1 MAGARGGPRPRRRAL
16 GRRGLRLR
24 PGVHGR
30 HPRARVSATTG
41 DRDRAHDVPPERVRD
56 RPRPHRAGSGRELV
70 RGVGDRGSRRHGIG
84 PALASQPDGAHDRPD
99 RSGAVVGEP
108 RWPMAAAVLAAMVL
122 TVLLPNEWVL
132 GPAWGIPVVE
142 GALLI
147 ALIVGD
153 PGAIN
158 KRSSILR
165 GVSIALVAVLIGQ
178 SLWSTARL
186 IDDIITGGPH
196 TSSASALLA
205 AGSIVWVS
213 NNIAFAL
220 LYWELDGGGAAARAY
235 GLPEY
240 PDLAFPQQLNPDVA
254 PPGWRPR
261 FVDYLYLGF
270 TNATAFSPTDAM
282 PLAPW
287 AKISMAVQATISLA
301 ILGLVVARAV
311 NVFT

>member
-1 MAGARGGPRPRRRAL
+1 
-16 GRRGLRLR
+16 
-24 PGVHGR
+24 
-30 HPRARVSATTG
+30 
-41 DRDRAHDVPPERVRD
+41 
-56 RPRPHRAGSGRELV
+56 
-70 RGVGDRGSRRHGIG
+70 
-84 PALASQPDGAHDRPD
+84 
-99 RSGAVVGEP
+99 
-108 RWPMAAAVLAAMVL
+108 MAAAVLAVMVL
-122 TVLLPNEWVL
+122 TVLLPNEWVV
-132 GPAWGIPVVE
+132 GPAWAVPVLE
-142 GALLI
+142 GMLLV

-153 PGAIN
+153 PGAID

-165 GVSIALVAVLIGQ
+165 GLSIALVAVLIGQ

-186 IDDIITGGPH
+186 INDIITAGPH

-220 LYWELDGGGAAARAY
+220 LYWELDGGGAAARAH
-235 GLPEY
+235 GLPEF

-254 PPGWRPR
+254 PPNWRPH
-261 FVDYLYLGF
+261 FIDYLYLGF

-311 NVFT
+311 NVLT